1 MVVLL
6 RWVWASNVC
15 LSCISH
21 SLNGGIEN
29 DEWMTMPLRA
39 IFYKKKGEAAPSVL
53 EFSAKFKFNSQ
64 TSKGDTGHS
73 KRLKLF

>member
-1 MVVLL
+1 
-6 RWVWASNVC
+6 
-15 LSCISH
+15 
-21 SLNGGIEN
+21 
-29 DEWMTMPLRA
+29 MTMPLRA